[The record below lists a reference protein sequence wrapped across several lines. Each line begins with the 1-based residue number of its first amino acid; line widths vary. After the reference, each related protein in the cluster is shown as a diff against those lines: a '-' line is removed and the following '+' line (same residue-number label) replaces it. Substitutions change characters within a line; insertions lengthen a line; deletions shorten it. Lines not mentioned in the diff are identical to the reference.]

1 MTELQPGVLATMPLH
16 TITEVYGEQGLRNRF
31 RHEIA
36 AFPDVERVEEAL
48 DLASDL
54 HRDDRR
60 VREPY
65 VNHLLRVA
73 IRIICYYGVVSSDV
87 IIAALLHDAVE
98 DHPDQLAGGRT
109 GPTQV
114 AALAEI
120 EARFGAPVS
129 DLVAAVTNP
138 EPDPNYDR
146 HEQYREHVAAS
157 LDRSPWARVIKL
169 SDFTDNG
176 VGILYT
182 TGPKVPALA
191 RKYRPL
197 TDIYRELIARPD
209 TPLSPEVKQHIF
221 DQLER
226 ADERFAAILGDD
238 RRIAESP
245 PRQPD
250 EP

>member
-1 MTELQPGVLATMPLH
+1 MTELQPEVLAAMPLH
-16 TITEVYGEQGLRNRF
+16 TITEVYGEQGLRARF

-36 AFPDVERVEEAL
+36 AFPDADRVEQAL
-48 DLASDL
+48 DLASEL

-73 IRIICYYGVVSSDV
+73 IRIICYYDVTQSDV

-98 DHPDQLAGGRT
+98 DHPEQLAGDRP
-109 GPTQV
+109 GPATA

-120 EARFGAPVS
+120 EARFGAPVAEM
-129 DLVAAVTNP
+129 VAAVTNP

-146 HEQYREHVAAS
+146 HEQYREHVAVS

-182 TGPKVPALA
+182 TGPKVPSLA

-221 DQLER
+221 DQLDR
-226 ADERFAAILGDD
+226 ADERFAAILGGN
-238 RRIAESP
+238 RN
-245 PRQPD
+245 
-250 EP
+250 